1 MRGYIHYMRHLT
13 KDLPPAMQ
21 TYVWATSAAMSLYVV
36 TLLYWG
42 MSLLGLPVPATLH
55 KVFVVAATLAIAL
68 HMWALLRAMQSF
80 DEFLRAVN
88 GKRILTAAM
97 ITIGGTTIWGLLQIV
112 GWAPAFPP
120 PLIYIALFVVNLA
133 LIPFINADRP

>member
-1 MRGYIHYMRHLT
+1 MMRRLRDALDAT
-13 KDLPPAMQ
+13 KDLTPAMQ
-21 TYVWATSAAMSLYVV
+21 TYVWATSAAMALYVV

-42 MSLLGLPVPATLH
+42 MSLLDLPVPATLH
-55 KVFVVAATLAIAL
+55 KVFVVAAALAIVF

-88 GKRILTAAM
+88 GKRVLTAAM
-97 ITIGGTTIWGLLQIV
+97 ITIGGATIWGLLQIV
-112 GWAPAFPP
+112 GWAPAFPLP
-120 PLIYIALFVVNLA
+120 FIYIALFLVNVA